1 MEETVRRAVER
12 AITTMRANLGE
23 PLTIEDLAR
32 SAMFSKFHFCR
43 IFRQATGTSPA
54 RFLSAL
60 RLAEAK
66 RLLRTTSMTVTRIC
80 HQVGYSSVGTFSTQ
94 FNLRVGTTP
103 NSYRHFGSFSPET
116 PNTTE
121 PGTVVRGNIIAPYGI
136 PAGPIFVGLF
146 PTRIPE
152 GKPIRHAVL
161 DAPGPYALSGVP
173 EGDWQLLA
181 HLIEPAD
188 VPYIGWRGAIAV
200 RPDLTARL
208 ADIPMRPMRWSD
220 PPVLLALPRPRVVS
234 AGSGQLAVSAG

>member
-1 MEETVRRAVER
+1 MDETVQRAVER
-12 AITTMRANLGE
+12 AIGTMRANLGE

-43 IFRQATGTSPA
+43 IFRRATGTSPA

-66 RLLRTTSMTVTRIC
+66 RLLRTTTMTVTGIC
-80 HQVGYSSVGTFSTQ
+80 HEVGYSSVGTFSTQ

-103 NSYRHFGSFSPET
+103 NAYRHFNGFSPKT
-116 PNTTE
+116 PAPTE
-121 PGTVVRGNIIAPYGI
+121 SNTVVRGNILAPNGI
-136 PAGPIFVGLF
+136 PSGPIFVGLF

-152 GKPIRHAVL
+152 GRPVRHTVL
-161 DAPGPYALSGVP
+161 DGPGPYALTGVP

-181 HLIEPAD
+181 HLIEPRD
-188 VPYIGWRGAIAV
+188 VPFVGWRGAITV

-208 ADIPMRPMRWSD
+208 ADLPMRPMRCFD
-220 PPVLLALPRPRVVS
+220 PPVLIALPRPRVAP

>member
-66 RLLRTTSMTVTRIC
+66 RLLRSTSMTVTRIC

-94 FNLRVGTTP
+94 FNLRVGTAP
-103 NSYRHFGSFSPET
+103 NSYRHHGSFSPIT
-116 PNTTE
+116 QNAE
-121 PGTVVRGNIIAPYGI
+121 PGTTVRGNIIAPYGI
-136 PAGPIFVGLF
+136 PSGPIFVGLF
-146 PTRIPE
+146 RTRIPE
-152 GKPIRHAVL
+152 GKPVRCTVL
-161 DAPGPYALSGVP
+161 DAPGPYALAGVP

-208 ADIPMRPMRWSD
+208 ADIAMRPMRWFD
-220 PPVLLALPRPRVVS
+220 PPVLIALPQQRVAP